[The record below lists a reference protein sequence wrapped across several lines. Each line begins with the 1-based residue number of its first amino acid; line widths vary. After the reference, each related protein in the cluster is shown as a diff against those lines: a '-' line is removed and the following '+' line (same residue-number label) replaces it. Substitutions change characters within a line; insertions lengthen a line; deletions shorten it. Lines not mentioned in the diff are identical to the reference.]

1 MDFRSL
7 YLHFECGVWMYDS
20 TAVMEVKEDFLKT
33 LEVCQEITEADCKGG
48 ILKRLGQDI
57 LRIFA
62 PLM

>member
-1 MDFRSL
+1 
-7 YLHFECGVWMYDS
+7 
-20 TAVMEVKEDFLKT
+20 MEVKEDFLKT
-33 LEVCQEITEADCKGG
+33 LEVVCQEITKADCKGG